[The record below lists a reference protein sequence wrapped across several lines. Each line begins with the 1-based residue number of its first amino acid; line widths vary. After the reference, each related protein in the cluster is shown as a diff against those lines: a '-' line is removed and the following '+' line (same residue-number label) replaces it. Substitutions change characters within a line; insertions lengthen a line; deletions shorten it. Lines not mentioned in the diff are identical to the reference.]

1 MDTERMMKLAR
12 ELPVLYIQEV
22 FDEQLWKKEKD
33 IVNSVRDNIRTTV
46 RSCHGSGKSYVSARI
61 ALWFL
66 YNYPNSKV
74 ITTAPTFRQV
84 QDILW
89 REIRTAHSKAKIPL
103 SGKPLQTS
111 LEIDTNW
118 FALGLSTDDP
128 DRFQGYH
135 SDYILLICD
144 EAAGIR
150 EEIFEASTGIVSSE
164 HAKELYIGNPTNVSG
179 TFYNSFKLPNY
190 NKITISAFDTPNFTT
205 FGITLD
211 DIRNGTWQ
219 DKITATLPSPYL
231 ITPEW
236 VADKLYRWGEGTPM
250 WDSRVMGSFPVQG
263 DDTLIPLTRVEEAV
277 NREVEVLDTDH
288 EMIGVDIARFG
299 GDKTIFMYRKGNKVL
314 EMKEF
319 SHKDTMET
327 AQNLFAFAELY
338 PNASINLDVIGVGGG
353 VVDRIRQLLPTRNII
368 PVNVG
373 ESAIDKERFLNKRAE
388 LYWNLREMFIKGEI
402 QIPNDED
409 LIAQLSSQKF
419 KFTSRGQI
427 QIEAKDEFKKRGM
440 GSPDKADALMLA
452 FNTVGT
458 TLLFTTLEK
467 PLIPTDEVKI
477 EYHQMTDED
486 LKAEELKADL
496 AIMKQQRPSW

>member
-1 MDTERMMKLAR
+1 MDTKRMMDLDR
-12 ELPVLYIQEV
+12 QYPVLWIEEV
-22 FDEQLWKKEKD
+22 FGEKLWDKERE

-46 RSCHGSGKSYVSARI
+46 KSCHGSGKSFDSARI

-66 YNYPNSKV
+66 YCFPNSKV

-89 REIRTAHSKAKIPL
+89 REIRTAHAKSRIPL

-111 LEIDTNW
+111 LELGEEW

-135 SDYILLICD
+135 ADYILLICD
-144 EAAGIR
+144 EAAGIK
-150 EEIFEASTGIVSSE
+150 EDIYEASTGIVSSQ
-164 HAKELYIGNPTNVSG
+164 HAKELYIGNPTNISG
-179 TFYNSFKLPNY
+179 TFYNSFKMPGY
-190 NKITISAFDTPNFTT
+190 NKIHISAFDTPNFTK
-205 FGITLD
+205 FGITLE
-211 DIRNGTWQ
+211 DIKNDTWKY
-219 DKITATLPSPYL
+219 KIISELPAPYL

-236 VADKLYRWGEGTPM
+236 VADKFIRWGEGTPM
-250 WDSRVMGSFPVQG
+250 WDSRVIGTFPVQG
-263 DDTLIPLTRVEEAV
+263 DDTLIPLTKVEEAV
-277 NREVEVLDTDH
+277 NREIEVLDTDH

-299 GDKTIFMYRKGNKVL
+299 GDRTVFCYRKGNKVL
-314 EMKEF
+314 EIKEF

-353 VVDRIRQLLPTRNII
+353 VVDRIRQLLPKREII
-368 PVNVG
+368 ACNVG
-373 ESAIDKERFLNKRAE
+373 EQPLDKELFLNKRAE
-388 LYWNLREMFIKGEI
+388 MYWNLKNMFIKGEI

-419 KFTSRGQI
+419 KFTQRGQI
-427 QIEAKDEFKKRGM
+427 QIESKDEMKKRGM

-452 FNTVGT
+452 FNTGGIS
-458 TLLFTTLEK
+458 LIFTTLEK
-467 PLIPTDEVKI
+467 PLANIDSKPT
-477 EYHQMTDED
+477 YTQMTEEER
-486 LKAEELKADL
+486 KTEELKADL
-496 AIMKQQRPSW
+496 EIMRNQKPSW